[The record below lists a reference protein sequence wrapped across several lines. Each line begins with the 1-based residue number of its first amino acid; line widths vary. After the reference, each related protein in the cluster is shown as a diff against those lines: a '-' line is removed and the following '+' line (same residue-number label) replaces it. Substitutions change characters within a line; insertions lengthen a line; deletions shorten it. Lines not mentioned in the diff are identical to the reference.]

1 MFIIFSLFE
10 KANFALKMR
19 LIGPTRSVSEPLMPH
34 TDLICLG
41 CFRTSRKP
49 KRKRKRKNPI
59 RKKCECDDT
68 DFSGRDVW

>member
-1 MFIIFSLFE
+1 MFITFSLFE

-41 CFRTSRKP
+41 CFRTSRNP
-49 KRKRKRKNPI
+49 KRKRKNPI